1 MSFSRKN
8 LILPLVAPVAL
19 AIILLSSALALSSA
33 PALTNAGTSHFELPG
48 VALSDSPFAELATD
62 SLTPIESIV
71 YPNTYVVKSQKPY
84 VIEIDYQEEIA
95 IFEATAK
102 LIAWEFIE
110 NVFTPE
116 EVQQLSIDDRCTR
129 LWGVLPRWTISFWN
143 NTFSEPHSFVATVI
157 VNAISGG
164 IVAYYGEPILNLGR
178 VENQT
183 IAESHV
189 LTSLQNLGYLIPR
202 QSRYIISNCSN
213 MNRMIYRLEFLQVT
227 NAVLVHSGIGSIV
240 LNLDAESGGILFLA
254 YHWVPIDEI
263 PIEDIVT
270 SDRIGD
276 GAVLSLTPVPLDG
289 PNGLNELGPYD
300 FRLCWLIDIIR
311 HDEEIPWTIHET
323 LVIDAF
329 SGEIVETVGYLGAST
344 EQDERIMFLL
354 PIIGAF
360 IPSVVAY
367 ALTRKLIHKRA
378 CA

>member
-8 LILPLVAPVAL
+8 LILPLVVPVAL
-19 AIILLSSALALSSA
+19 AIILLSSTL
-33 PALTNAGTSHFELPG
+33 ALTNAGTSHFELLG

-95 IFEATAK
+95 IFESTAR

-116 EVQQLSIDDRCTR
+116 EVEQLSIDDRSTK
-129 LWGVLPRWTISFWN
+129 LWGVLPRWKINFRN
-143 NTFSEPHSFVATVI
+143 NTFSVPTHIVAIVS

-164 IVAYYGEPILNLGR
+164 IVGYIGEPILNLGR

-189 LTSLQNLGYLIPR
+189 LNSLQNLGYLIPR
-202 QSRYIISNCSN
+202 QSRYIISNSSN
-213 MNRMIYRLEFLQVT
+213 MNLMYRLEFLQFT
-227 NAVLVHSGIGSIV
+227 NAVLVDSGIGSIV
-240 LNLDAESGGILFLA
+240 LELDAESGGIWFLA
-254 YHWVPIDEI
+254 YNWVPIDEI
-263 PIEDIVT
+263 PIDGIIT
-270 SDRIGD
+270 SDRVGD
-276 GAVLSLTPVPLDG
+276 GAVLSLTSVPYGSLDDSG
-289 PNGLNELGPYD
+289 PRD
-300 FRLCWLIDIIR
+300 FRLCWLREMFI
-311 HDEEIPWTIHET
+311 HDEETGVRTGQT
-323 LVIDAF
+323 LVVIDAF
-329 SGEIVETVGYLGAST
+329 SGDIVETIEYYLGANT
-344 EQDERIMFLL
+344 KPDERIMFLL

-360 IPSVVAY
+360 IPSVIAY
-367 ALTRKLIHKRA
+367 ALTKKSIHKRA